1 MLQQLTETT
10 IGDQLTEAPTGEQL
24 IETTNGEQ
32 LIETTIGDHFT
43 EAPIRIKLRKSQN
56 IVTFDKLKI
65 GNIDFNYH
73 VNRCL
78 QQNVFNAL
86 KKNTIHRVEKPRK
99 LDTVANLTPEQLER
113 KRASRRENYYNHKEQ
128 FNAYVKQRYNIDP
141 VYRGKKVKPSIG

>member
-1 MLQQLTETT
+1 MCYTLKMLQQLTETT

-86 KKNTIHRVEKPRK
+86 RKNTIHSRK
-99 LDTVANLTPEQLER
+99 TLENLIQL
-113 KRASRRENYYNHKEQ
+113 Q
-128 FNAYVKQRYNIDP
+128 T
-141 VYRGKKVKPSIG
+141 